1 MIRVRVPGD
10 KSISHRAALLAPL
23 ASSGCVIRGLSAGD
37 DVRASVRAAR
47 SLGAAV
53 ECVTDEAGLTI
64 RCAGGGLAPGDRASA
79 GGDASGGVPRVD
91 CGNSGTTARLLA
103 GILAGTGVGAVL
115 DGDASLRS
123 RPMRRIV
130 YPLQAMG
137 ARIEY
142 GDVPERLPLRVRAR
156 ATGRL
161 RPLRHRSRVASAQVK
176 SAVLLAGVLGRVRV
190 TVSEPALSR
199 DHTERMLAAMGA
211 PVDFDPA
218 RTGPG
223 EASFDPAGWGRALK
237 GFDMTVPGDPS
248 SAAFLIGAA
257 LLGERAVRVE
267 GVAANPG
274 RTGFLAV
281 LEEMG
286 AIITREVLPPR
297 AGEPVETW
305 SVEPGE
311 GLRGFSIGGL
321 AIPGLIDEIPLLA
334 ALAARAR
341 GRSEIRDA
349 AELRVKESDR
359 LAMLARTL
367 ISLGVRVDERPDGL
381 VITGRGGWLRG
392 AVETA
397 GDHRIAMAFGVLDAA
412 GNAEL
417 TIDDPDCAAVSFP
430 GFHEALAPF
439 RTTPRAGA
447 DKVASAPRRADPR
460 PSSARVIAVDG
471 PAASGKSTTA
481 RRVADA
487 LGFVHVNS
495 GLLFRAITWWAIRQ
509 GMEDDEAAVEAA
521 VPGLAVELVAAPEGL
536 VVAVGDGVPGAA
548 LGSPEV
554 TARVSALSAL
564 PAVRAVVLDRLRDA
578 GRRHDIVCEGRDI
591 GTTVFPDAALKVFL
605 VASAR
610 ERARRRLLERGA
622 SLTEENIV
630 HEAAALETRD
640 RLDRS
645 RPLSPLR
652 RAAEAVAIDTTAREP
667 GAVVDDIV
675 RLAVE
680 RGLVASGGGAGPVAP
695 PVDATPRSP

>member
-1 MIRVRVPGD
+1 MIRVRLPGD

-23 ASSGCVIRGLSAGD
+23 AASGSVIRGLSTGE
-37 DVRASVRAAR
+37 DVRASVRATR

-53 ECVTDEAGLTI
+53 ECIADEDGLTI
-64 RCAGGGLAPGDRASA
+64 RCSGGGFTPG
-79 GGDASGGVPRVD
+79 GGARVD
-91 CGNSGTTARLLA
+91 CGNSGTTARLLS
-103 GILAGTGVGAVL
+103 GVLAGTGVGAVL
-115 DGDASLRS
+115 DGDASLRG

-142 GDVPERLPLRVRAR
+142 EDVPERLPLRVRVR

-161 RPLRHRSRVASAQVK
+161 RPLRHRTRVASAQVK

-190 TVSEPALSR
+190 VVSEPALSR

-211 PVDFDPA
+211 PVDFDPG
-218 RTGPG
+218 RSGPG
-223 EASFDPAGWGRALK
+223 EAGFDPAGWGGELK

-286 AIITREVLPPR
+286 AVITREVLPER

-305 SVEPGE
+305 SVEPGD
-311 GLRGFSIGGL
+311 GLRGFSIGGM
-321 AIPGLIDEIPLLA
+321 AIPGLIDEVPLLA

-349 AELRVKESDR
+349 AELRVKETDR
-359 LAMLARTL
+359 LAVLARTL
-367 ISLGVRVDERPDGL
+367 VSLGVRVDERPDGL
-381 VITGRGGWLRG
+381 VIEGRGGRLRG
-392 AVETA
+392 TVETE

-439 RTTPRAGA
+439 RTVRRAGA
-447 DKVASAPRRADPR
+447 DKVASAPHPTAR
-460 PSSARVIAVDG
+460 PASGRVIAVDG

-481 RRVADA
+481 RRLADA

-521 VPGLAVELVAAPEGL
+521 VPGLAVELVAAPEGFA
-536 VVAVGDGVPGAA
+536 VAVGDGVPGPA
-548 LGSPEV
+548 LQSPEV
-554 TARVSALSAL
+554 TAHVSGLSAL
-564 PAVRAVVLDRLRDA
+564 PAVRAVVLDRLRDV

-591 GTTVFPDAALKVFL
+591 GTTVFPDAGLKVFL
-605 VASAR
+605 VAGAR

-622 SLTEENIV
+622 SITEENV
-630 HEAAALETRD
+630 VREAAALETRD
-640 RLDRS
+640 ELDRS
-645 RPLSPLR
+645 RALSPLR
-652 RAAEAVAIDTTAREP
+652 RASGAVVIDTTAREP

-675 RLAVE
+675 RLTVE
-680 RGLVASGGGAGPVAP
+680 RGLVASGGGARRGAP
-695 PVDATPRSP
+695 PVDATPGSP